1 MNFRQIALEEAYSR
15 LRAAC
20 PDPEL
25 LGEEYKANGKP
36 FTDAELAKF
45 LKAWDKEI
53 ERLGKR
59 LPDVHL
65 GVD

>member
-15 LRAAC
+15 LRAHV
-20 PDPEL
+20 PDPDL

-36 FTDAELAKF
+36 FTDAELQKF
-45 LKAWDKEI
+45 LTAWTKEI

-59 LPDVHL
+59 LPAVHL